1 MTAEPVPIRAVPE
14 QGEVLAPD
22 LPDDRFLD
30 RQESW
35 LQFNERVLEL
45 AEDPAIPLLER
56 VRFLAIF
63 SNNLDEFFMVRVA
76 GLRRRL
82 AAGLAVQTAAG
93 RAPREEL
100 ARINAASRTL
110 MQRQAAV
117 FRSDILPALAYQG
130 IQVLRWE
137 ELVPTEQHHLHELF
151 RTRIYPVLTPLAV
164 DHAHPFPYISGLS
177 LNLAVVARDPETGM
191 RVFARVKVPPL
202 LPRFL
207 EASAERYVPLEDIIA
222 AHLDQL
228 FQGLEIMEH
237 HAFRVTRNEDLEVDE
252 DITEDLLQALER
264 ELLRRRFGPT
274 VRLEVEDSI
283 SAEVL
288 SRLLSELGMD
298 DSEIVK
304 LPGPLDLAGLFAIA
318 DLDRPELKYPVF
330 VPAEALPRAE
340 KDIFTLLRRGDV
352 LLHHPY
358 DSFTT
363 SVQRLLEEAAADPD
377 VLAIKQTLYRTSGES
392 PIVDALIDA
401 AQAGKQVVVV
411 VEIKARFD
419 EEANIGWA
427 RKLEEAGC
435 HVVYGFVGLK
445 THCKTALV
453 VRQEAGGLRRYCHI
467 GTGNYNP
474 KTARLY
480 EDIGLLTADEE
491 VGADLTDLFNH
502 LTGYSRQGAYRR
514 LLVAP
519 RFLRNGLVERIERE
533 IKNAEAGRPSGIKI
547 KVNSIVDEV
556 VIDTLYRASLAG
568 VPIDLCVRGICGVRP
583 GVPDLS
589 PTITVRSILGRFLEH
604 SRVFVFENGGTPEVW
619 IGSADLMHRNL
630 DRRVETLV
638 QVTDPGHIAD
648 LVGLMEMATSE
659 ETAAWQLDGEGQWHR
674 AVRAPDGSPLVDMQR
689 QLLRSRRWRTV
700 DA

>member
-1 MTAEPVPIRAVPE
+1 VPE

-35 LQFNERVLEL
+35 LQFNQRVLEL

-110 MQRQAAV
+110 MQRQAEV

-228 FQGLEIMEH
+228 FQGMEIMEH

-318 DLDRPELKYPVF
+318 DLDRPELKYSVF

-519 RFLRNGLVERIERE
+519 RFLRDGLVERIERE
-533 IKNAEAGRPSGIKI
+533 VKNAEAGRPSGIKI

-583 GVPDLS
+583 GVPNLS

-604 SRVFVFENGGTPEVW
+604 SRVFVFENGGTPDVW

-659 ETAAWQLDGEGQWHR
+659 DTAAWQLGGEGQWHR
-674 AVRAPDGSPLVDMQR
+674 AVRALDGSPLVDMQR

>member
-1 MTAEPVPIRAVPE
+1 MPE

-35 LQFNERVLEL
+35 LQFNQRVLEL

-228 FQGLEIMEH
+228 FQGMEIMEH

-318 DLDRPELKYPVF
+318 DLDRPELKYSVF

-340 KDIFTLLRRGDV
+340 KDIFSLLRRGDV

-519 RFLRNGLVERIERE
+519 RFLRDGLVERIERE
-533 IKNAEAGRPSGIKI
+533 VKNAEAGRPSGIKI

-583 GVPDLS
+583 GVPNLS

-604 SRVFVFENGGTPEVW
+604 SRVFVFENGGTPDVW

-659 ETAAWQLDGEGQWHR
+659 DTAAWQLGGEGQWHR